1 MSSEEPPLLEFD
13 RVSVEYKGAGRRAV
27 DTVSFVVRRGETVGL
42 VGESG
47 SGKTTIGSTAVGLAP
62 VASGTIRFNGE
73 DITHARPSRRRALSS
88 QLQVI
93 FQDPYSSLN
102 PLRTVAQTLVEPL
115 LVHRQ
120 MNRRESEREVMAML
134 ERVGLDASAASR
146 YPSNFS
152 GGQRQRIAIA
162 RALMASPEL
171 VICDE
176 AVSALDLSVQAQVLN
191 LLLELQKDLHV
202 SYLFISHDLSVVRHM
217 CDRVVVLYG
226 GRVMEIGDAEAI
238 HDRPSH
244 PYTQALLSASPI
256 PNPEA
261 QARQR
266 ERVQLALAPAIP
278 SAPTEACRFANR
290 CPLATSVCESTP
302 PPLVPGPAGSDV
314 ACHHADEAV
323 RGLTAAAR

>member
-1 MSSEEPPLLEFD
+1 MSPDETPLLEFD
-13 RVSVEYKGAGRRAV
+13 DVSVEYKGARRRAV
-27 DTVSFVVRRGETVGL
+27 DSVSFVVRRGETVGL

-47 SGKTTIGSTAVGLAP
+47 SGKTTIGSTVVGLAP

-73 DITHARPSRRRALSS
+73 DITHARPSRRRALSA

-115 LVHRQ
+115 LVHRHLS
-120 MNRRESEREVMAML
+120 RRDADHEVTAML
-134 ERVGLDASAASR
+134 ERVGLDVSAASR
-146 YPSNFS
+146 YPANFS

-162 RALMASPEL
+162 RALMASPDL

-191 LLLELQKDLHV
+191 LLLELQKDLGV

-226 GRVMEIGDAEAI
+226 GKLMEIGGAETI
-238 HDRPSH
+238 HDNPAH

-261 QARQR
+261 QAQQR
-266 ERVQLALAPAIP
+266 ERVQLALAPANP
-278 SAPTEACRFANR
+278 AAPTEACRFANR
-290 CPLATSVCESTP
+290 CPLATSVCESVP
-302 PPLVPGPAGSDV
+302 PPLVPGPTGSDV
-314 ACHHADEAV
+314 ACHHVDEAV
-323 RGLTAAAR
+323 NRLAAAY